1 MNLLRDV
8 FIVGCGMTRFGRSE
22 GGLLDIAEE
31 ASLAAIAD
39 SGIQPGEIQS
49 VVVANMGAGILN
61 HMTGLGSAVVDRL
74 SLYPATAEVVENG
87 PASGGSAVK
96 VAAAAV
102 GSGLAE
108 VALVVGAEKM
118 RDVTGW
124 ESTDFVAT
132 LSQPQVEYIYGVT
145 LPALAGMFARLYME
159 KYGITSRHLALVAIK
174 NHSNATKNPYAH
186 IRQTVTLEGI
196 LERPEAVVNN
206 PPVAEPLRMF
216 DCCPVS
222 DGSAA
227 LVLASAEAA
236 KRLGA
241 AGRAVRIAGIGQ
253 ATDTHAV
260 HERKDPTELKAVETA
275 SRIAFEM
282 AGVKPSDIDVAELH
296 DAFTILEI
304 AESEHVGFF
313 KKGTGHLAL
322 ERGETSLTGK
332 LPINTSGGLKAKGH
346 PVGATGVAQI
356 CELVWQLRGEAG
368 ERQVKG
374 ARTGFSCNFGG
385 FGNNVVCFVL
395 SRPAARP
402 GQKTGAMSEPRTSA
416 SRSSTSRKRTSARK

>member
-1 MNLLRDV
+1 
-8 FIVGCGMTRFGRSE
+8 MTRFGRAE
-22 GGLLDIAEE
+22 GGLLDLIEE

-39 SGIQPGEIQS
+39 SGIDPKAIQS
-49 VVVANMGAGILN
+49 VFVANMGAGILN

-74 SLYPATAEVVENG
+74 SLYPATAEAVENG

-96 VAAAAV
+96 VAACAV
-102 GSGLAE
+102 ASGLVD

-145 LPALAGMFARLYME
+145 LPALAGLFARLYME
-159 KYGITSRHLALVAIK
+159 KYGITHRHLALVAIK
-174 NHSNATKNPYAH
+174 NHDNATRNPYAH

-222 DGSAA
+222 DGGAA
-227 LVLASAEAA
+227 LVICSEEIA
-236 KRLGA
+236 KKS
-241 AGRAVRIAGIGQ
+241 GRAVKIAGIGQ

-260 HERKDPTELKAVETA
+260 HERKDPTELKAVQAA
-275 SRIAFEM
+275 SRMAFEM
-282 AGVKPSDIDVAELH
+282 AGVKPSDINVAELH

-304 AESEHVGFF
+304 AESEQVGFF
-313 KKGTGHLAL
+313 KPGTGHLAL
-322 ERGETSLTGK
+322 ERGETSLGGK
-332 LPINTSGGLKAKGH
+332 LPINPSGGLKAKGH
-346 PVGATGVAQI
+346 PVGATGVAQV

-368 ERQVKG
+368 DRQVKN
-374 ARTGFSCNFGG
+374 ARLGFSCNFGG

-395 SRPAARP
+395 SK
-402 GQKTGAMSEPRTSA
+402 GK
-416 SRSSTSRKRTSARK
+416 